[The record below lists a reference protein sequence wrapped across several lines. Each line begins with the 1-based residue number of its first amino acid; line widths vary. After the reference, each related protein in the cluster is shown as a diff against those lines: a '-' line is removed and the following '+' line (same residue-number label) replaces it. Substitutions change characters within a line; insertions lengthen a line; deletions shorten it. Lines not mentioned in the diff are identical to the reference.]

1 MKMKVMKRI
10 LLIATL
16 VLPTLYAQAQCNGWN
31 WPEDP
36 ATRTKAETNNVLY
49 TDALRNDN
57 FAAAQKPHNWLL
69 KNTPNLN
76 TSIYINGAKIYN
88 GLIEATDDEAQK
100 NVYIDSLMMIYD
112 MRREYCNE
120 AEDVVGRK
128 AYDSY
133 RHTIRDTDK
142 LEQNL
147 ELFDEAFEM
156 NKSDLPYYMILPYM
170 NVIRYNVK
178 VKKNLTEIEIIDRYE
193 RITEN
198 IDKLISEETDPAKR
212 EKLEEIRSTVDGM
225 LADIVTLDCDFVKKN
240 LEPKFRKDP
249 TNLKLAKQI
258 FGFMLQGKCTDE
270 PLWLEAGEVIAEQEP
285 NFGLYKNLA
294 IKAQS
299 SGDMERAESLFNKAL
314 EFAENAADKGEV
326 YVRLGAIRADQG
338 RKGEARSM
346 YYKALEVNPSDRD
359 PYNAIGYLY
368 YGSFDQCAGKQDV
381 VKDRAVFL
389 AAYDMFQKGG
399 NSSMAGKAKEQF
411 PSKEEIFTF
420 NYEIGNSVSTGCW
433 IGETTSIRSR
443 D

>member
-1 MKMKVMKRI
+1 MKRI
-10 LLIATL
+10 LLIATML
-16 VLPTLYAQAQCNGWN
+16 LPTLYAQAQCNGWN

-36 ATRTKAETNNVLY
+36 ATRTSAEEKNVLY

-57 FAAAQKPHNWLL
+57 FKAAQKPHMWLL
-69 KNTPNLN
+69 QNTPDLN

-88 GLIEATDDEAQK
+88 GLIEATEDEAK
-100 NVYIDSLMMIYD
+100 KKVYIDSLMMMYD
-112 MRREYCNE
+112 MRREHCNE
-120 AEDVVGRK
+120 ANEVVARK
-128 AYDSY
+128 AYDAY

-142 LEQNL
+142 LEENL

-156 NKSDLPYYMILPYM
+156 NESDLPYYMVLPYM

-178 VKKNLTEIEIIDRYE
+178 MKKNLSELQILERYE
-193 RITEN
+193 RIIQN
-198 IDKLISEETDPAKR
+198 IEKLIDAESDPAKK
-212 EKLEEIRSTVDGM
+212 EKLVEIQSTVDGM

-240 LEPKFRKDP
+240 LEPKFREDP
-249 TNLKLAKQI
+249 KNLKLAKQI
-258 FGFMLQGKCTDE
+258 FGFMLQGKCTDD

-294 IKAQS
+294 IKAMS
-299 SGDMERAESLFNKAL
+299 SGDMERAENLFNKAL
-314 EFAENAADKGEV
+314 EFANDPSDKAEV
-326 YVRLGAIRADQG
+326 YVRLGSIRAEQG
-338 RKGEARSM
+338 RKADARSM
-346 YYKALEVNPSDRD
+346 YYKALEADPSNKD

-389 AAYDMFQKGG
+389 AAYDMFMKGG
-399 NSSMAGKAKEQF
+399 NTSMAGKAKEQF

-420 NYEIGNSVSTGCW
+420 NYETGNSVSTGCW
-433 IGETTSIRSR
+433 IGETTTIRSR